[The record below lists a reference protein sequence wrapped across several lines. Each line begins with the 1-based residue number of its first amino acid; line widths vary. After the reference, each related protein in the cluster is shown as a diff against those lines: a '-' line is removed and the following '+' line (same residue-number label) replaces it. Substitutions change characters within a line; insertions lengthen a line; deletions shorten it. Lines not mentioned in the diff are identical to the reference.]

1 MAEVLFAGDP
11 QSHAALRTLFL
22 AAGQAA
28 HCCASAGETRRALC
42 RGGFELLV
50 INAPL
55 SDEFGRDLA
64 LQAAEGG
71 LDVLLLCPAPQ
82 ADKLAAGL
90 ERHGVFVLAKPLS
103 RQQAAFALR
112 LVRTGRLRLQKL
124 LEQNRRLTKRLDEAR
139 VISQAKCALAL
150 YCGTPEDEAHRLI
163 EKRAMDARV
172 SSREIALD
180 ILKECGRGG

>member
-64 LQAAEGG
+64 LQAA
-71 LDVLLLCPAPQ
+71 
-82 ADKLAAGL
+82 
-90 ERHGVFVLAKPLS
+90 
-103 RQQAAFALR
+103 
-112 LVRTGRLRLQKL
+112 
-124 LEQNRRLTKRLDEAR
+124 
-139 VISQAKCALAL
+139 
-150 YCGTPEDEAHRLI
+150 
-163 EKRAMDARV
+163 
-172 SSREIALD
+172 
-180 ILKECGRGG
+180 

>member
-90 ERHGVFVLAKPLS
+90 ERHGVFVPVS
-103 RQQAAFALR
+103 YTHLR
-112 LVRTGRLRLQKL
+112 
-124 LEQNRRLTKRLDEAR
+124 
-139 VISQAKCALAL
+139 
-150 YCGTPEDEAHRLI
+150 AH
-163 EKRAMDARV
+163 ET
-172 SSREIALD
+172 
-180 ILKECGRGG
+180 